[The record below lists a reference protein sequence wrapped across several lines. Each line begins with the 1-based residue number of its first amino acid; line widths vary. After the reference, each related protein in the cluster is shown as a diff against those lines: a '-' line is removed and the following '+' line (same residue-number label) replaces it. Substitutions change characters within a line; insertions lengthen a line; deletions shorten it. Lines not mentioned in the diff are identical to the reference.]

1 MLRGAFRIANAIL
14 AVLGK
19 GENIWDRFTHE
30 TGNIANNDTGDVAC
44 NSYYQYDED
53 IELLVDL
60 GVRLCTDGVD
70 LANICH
76 PLHKCNERNVG
87 QILCVFR
94 IKYRHTCTIMYMC
107 ITSIRWTII
116 ASR

>member
-1 MLRGAFRIANAIL
+1 MRGAFRIASAIL

-30 TGNIANNDTGDVAC
+30 TGNIANNDTGDMAC

-60 GVRLCTDGVD
+60 GVSLCKWCRRGEN
-70 LANICH
+70 LPSIA
-76 PLHKCNERNVG
+76 
-87 QILCVFR
+87 QI
-94 IKYRHTCTIMYMC
+94 
-107 ITSIRWTII
+107 
-116 ASR
+116 